1 MIYLNGLSATY
12 KLREKFKMKEL
23 IIIEEKIDGEWVEVA
38 RYRNQE
44 YAQVFI
50 EVAQKAGREVRQ
62 KSN

>member
-1 MIYLNGLSATY
+1 
-12 KLREKFKMKEL
+12 MKKL
-23 IIIEEKIDGEWVEVA
+23 IIIEERKDGEWVEVA

-50 EVAQKAGREVRQ
+50 EVAEKAGKEVRE